1 MNRGLLVH
9 GGSLMK
15 KYFAI
20 ALGAFLIALGA
31 AHFAEPAGLVTGG
44 AAGIAIIVERIAEVP
59 LFITTLFVN
68 IPLFAAAGRK
78 MGFKFLSSSLLASA
92 LYTVFLGVLENVPH
106 LIIDDILVS
115 AAVSGVLTGAGLGIT
130 IKSGA
135 TTGGTDMLAMLIKNY
150 KPHIKPSTVIN
161 ITDGAI
167 ILAGAALLGAE
178 RSFYAILSVAVSTFV
193 MTRILEGGSAAKGV
207 MIITDKDREIAKS
220 INSELERGATF
231 IPVRGAYKNES
242 GTAVFTAVSERQL
255 PYLIETVKRKDPA
268 AFAVISDIRGVL
280 GDF

>member
-1 MNRGLLVH
+1 MKEVRSFEEFKNEVVGKIREFLPESFASAEVSLQVVRKNNDLQLTGLTIRSTESNICPTIYLEKFYDEYVE
-9 GGSLMK
+9 
-15 KYFAI
+15 
-20 ALGAFLIALGA
+20 GADMSEIL
-31 AHFAEPAGLVTGG
+31 
-44 AAGIAIIVERIAEVP
+44 ERIAEVP

-150 KPHIKPSTVIN
+150 KPHIKPATVIN

-193 MTRILEGGSAAKGV
+193 MTRILEGGSAAK
-207 MIITDKDREIAKS
+207 R
-220 INSELERGATF
+220 
-231 IPVRGAYKNES
+231 
-242 GTAVFTAVSERQL
+242 
-255 PYLIETVKRKDPA
+255 
-268 AFAVISDIRGVL
+268 SDVYSRSRSV
-280 GDF
+280 

>member
-1 MNRGLLVH
+1 MT
-9 GGSLMK
+9 
-15 KYFAI
+15 

-150 KPHIKPSTVIN
+150 KPHIKPATVIN

-178 RSFYAILSVAVSTFV
+178 RSFYAILSVSVSTFV

-207 MIITDKDREIAKS
+207 LIITDKDREIAKS

-255 PYLIETVKRKDPA
+255 PKLIAAVKEIDSS
-268 AFAVISDIRGVL
+268 AFAVINDIRGVL

>member
-1 MNRGLLVH
+1 
-9 GGSLMK
+9 MK
-15 KYFAI
+15 KYLLI

-44 AAGIAIIVERIAEVP
+44 AAGIAIILDKVLKVP

-78 MGFKFLSSSLLASA
+78 MGFKFLSSSLFASA
-92 LYTVFLGVLENVPH
+92 LYTAFLGVLENVPH
-106 LIIDDILVS
+106 LMIDDVFVS
-115 AAVSGVLTGAGLGIT
+115 SAVSGILTGAGLGIT

-150 KPHIKPSTVIN
+150 KPHVKPATVIN
-161 ITDGAI
+161 ITDGVI
-167 ILAGAALLGAE
+167 ILTGAAVFGAE
-178 RSFYAILSVAVSTFV
+178 RSFYAILSVVASTLV

-207 MIITDKDREIAKS
+207 LIITDRDKDIAES
-220 INSELERGATF
+220 INSELERGATL

-242 GTAVFTAVSERQL
+242 VTAVFTAVSERQL
-255 PYLIETVKRKDPA
+255 PHLIEAVKRKDPA

>member
-9 GGSLMK
+9 GGSFMK

-106 LIIDDILVS
+106 LKIDDILVS

-150 KPHIKPSTVIN
+150 KPHIKPATVIN

-207 MIITDKDREIAKS
+207 LIITDKAEKIAAS
-220 INSELERGATF
+220 INSSLERGATF
-231 IPVRGAYKNES
+231 IPVRGAYKNTD

-255 PYLIETVKRKDPA
+255 PKLIAAVKEIDSS
-268 AFAVISDIRGVL
+268 AFAVINDIRGVL

>member
-1 MNRGLLVH
+1 MNRGLFVH
-9 GGSLMK
+9 GGSFMK

-44 AAGIAIIVERIAEVP
+44 AAGIAIIVERIAKVP

-161 ITDGAI
+161 ITDGGI

-178 RSFYAILSVAVSTFV
+178 LLRDTFSRGV
-193 MTRILEGGSAAKGV
+193 HLCDDENFGGRLCGKGCPDNHGEGR
-207 MIITDKDREIAKS
+207 KDRREHQFLFRARRNIYSRSRSVQKRER
-220 INSELERGATF
+220 NSCLYSCE
-231 IPVRGAYKNES
+231 
-242 GTAVFTAVSERQL
+242 
-255 PYLIETVKRKDPA
+255 
-268 AFAVISDIRGVL
+268 
-280 GDF
+280 

>member
-1 MNRGLLVH
+1 MT
-9 GGSLMK
+9 
-15 KYFAI
+15 

-44 AAGIAIIVERIAEVP
+44 AAGIAIIIERVAKVP
-59 LFITTLFVN
+59 LFITTLIIN

-78 MGFKFLSSSLLASA
+78 MGFRFLSSSLYATA
-92 LYTVFLGVLENVPH
+92 LYTVFLGILENIGHIAV
-106 LIIDDILVS
+106 DDILVS
-115 AAVSGVLTGAGLGIT
+115 AAVSGVLTGAGLGLV
-130 IKSGA
+130 IKCGA

-150 KPHIKPSTVIN
+150 KPHIKPATVIN

-167 ILAGAALLGAE
+167 ILAGATLLGAE

-207 MIITDKDREIAKS
+207 LIITKKAEEIAAS
-220 INSELERGATF
+220 INTSLERGATF
-231 IPVRGAYKNES
+231 IPVRGAYKNTG
-242 GTAVFTAVSERQL
+242 GTAVFAAVSERQL
-255 PYLIETVKRKDPA
+255 PKLIAAVKEIDSS
-268 AFAVISDIRGVL
+268 AFAVINDIRGVL